1 MKQCVIRLESPQGD
15 PERALHGAGKV
26 DLSLQW
32 RLRSIG
38 DARIVGYQPKKD
50 GGPECR
56 QAKREATCTVG
67 GRAGEAMP
75 SKAAGDQVSSSQAPD
90 TGYRAAGLV
99 FTLPGVSLAPWY
111 VLPF

>member
-1 MKQCVIRLESPQGD
+1 MEALSAGRPR
-15 PERALHGAGKV
+15 ERPHAL
-26 DLSLQW
+26 
-32 RLRSIG
+32 
-38 DARIVGYQPKKD
+38 
-50 GGPECR
+50 
-56 QAKREATCTVG
+56 TVG

-111 VLPF
+111 VPIPPFLNVIISCVVIIY